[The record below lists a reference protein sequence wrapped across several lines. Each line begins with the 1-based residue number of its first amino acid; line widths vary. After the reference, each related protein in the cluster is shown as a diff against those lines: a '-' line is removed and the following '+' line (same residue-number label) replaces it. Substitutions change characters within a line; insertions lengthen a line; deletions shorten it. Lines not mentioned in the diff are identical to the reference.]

1 MSDMDF
7 LYHAMQEQVALASAT
22 QAGGVQ
28 QHHQY
33 HLHGQQQSPRGDRG
47 LRGGR
52 GNMYAQSVGGGK
64 YNKSTGGRG
73 APHPKNKT
81 GGGQIT
87 SRERRRLQ
95 RLLTGISKVADPN
108 AVYPTTTTTTPT
120 PTNAT
125 DDYVTTDD
133 TAIAAKSSV
142 DAAQT
147 LAAGTA
153 PPVKRGSRGSR
164 GGRRGAKKSSS
175 SPGSA

>member
-1 MSDMDF
+1 
-7 LYHAMQEQVALASAT
+7 
-22 QAGGVQ
+22 
-28 QHHQY
+28 
-33 HLHGQQQSPRGDRG
+33 
-47 LRGGR
+47 
-52 GNMYAQSVGGGK
+52 MYAQSVGGGK

-108 AVYPTTTTTTPT
+108 AVYPTTTTTTT
-120 PTNAT
+120 TNAA

-133 TAIAAKSSV
+133 TAIATKSSV